1 MNMEQFYQNSLIGS
15 MVLLGVLILI
25 AVLRSAL
32 GPKITDRIIAVNMI
46 GTMTMAIIAVLAVVL
61 NEDYLG
67 DVCIVYAMIS
77 FVAVVL
83 LTKVY
88 TGIYLEKK
96 HIHGEQEAIEDNLEH
111 QEEGSN
117 TDDNV

>member
-1 MNMEQFYQNSLIGS
+1 MNMEQLYHNSLVGAGI
-15 MVLLGVLILI
+15 VLGILILI

-32 GPKITDRIIAVNMI
+32 GPKISDRIIAVNMI
-46 GTMTMAIIAVLAVVL
+46 GTMTMAIIALLAVVL
-61 NEDYLG
+61 DEDYLG

-88 TGIYLEKK
+88 TGIYLEKR

-111 QEEGSN
+111 QEERSKI
-117 TDDNV
+117 DDHV